1 MAFRWTT
8 LQSKQWSW
16 QLNGLPVA
24 LGICPDYWMW
34 CLRNGFQSAGIYS
47 CTCIAVN
54 PNTQGVCVCVCVLVC
69 VCVCDS
75 KPAVKVYCTWWW
87 NDDNSL
93 VFSEE
98 TVKFSADFNS
108 FRRKLEEFDDSKR
121 IVCNQMVA
129 GLLYVDIYTLS
140 TCKTC
145 TWKWNE
151 ILRNITALCMFNIF
165 MIPFHASTIMYACL
179 TEKHRTLFRTAFFHS
194 RVTLW
199 CSQLPQRRLLLFA
212 GLKKFGYRQVA
223 RAKESFTFGSWD
235 ILSALIGSDASWCI
249 TVPTVIFFHPKL
261 HYV

>member
-1 MAFRWTT
+1 MIYHWVHTADPVGFIMISPVIWSRDLLCLASGFGCVPGTLVLRGVGHHNLRKTEPLHSVVPRCFVDTCCEWFTTMAFRWTT
-8 LQSKQWSW
+8 LQSRQWSW
-16 QLNGLPVA
+16 PLNGLPVA

-108 FRRKLEEFDDSKR
+108 FRRKFEKFDDSKR

-129 GLLYVDIYTLS
+129 TREDP
-140 TCKTC
+140 
-145 TWKWNE
+145 
-151 ILRNITALCMFNIF
+151 APLC
-165 MIPFHASTIMYACL
+165 
-179 TEKHRTLFRTAFFHS
+179 S
-194 RVTLW
+194 RAI
-199 CSQLPQRRLLLFA
+199 RRLVDNFA
-212 GLKKFGYRQVA
+212 TR
-223 RAKESFTFGSWD
+223 
-235 ILSALIGSDASWCI
+235 SD
-249 TVPTVIFFHPKL
+249 T
-261 HYV
+261 